1 MIHKNI
7 TLQYT
12 MSGNVLTNA
21 SQNRRNLRIDKLR
34 INELIKE
41 RLYIMSEI
49 KNSIRI
55 LVADD
60 EERIRKLVADFLV
73 REGYE
78 VMQASDGGQALSIAL
93 GNPKPDLIVLDIM
106 MPVMDGLTVL
116 TEVRKT
122 FDTPVILLTA
132 KTTEN
137 DQLSG
142 FRLGADDYV
151 TKPFSPSLLV
161 ARVQALL
168 RRKGKLGKDLVSSG
182 DVRIDELAHV
192 AYLGENALELTPKE
206 YDLLLFFIQNKG
218 VALSRE
224 KILNSVWN
232 YDYFGDLRT
241 VDTHVKQLRSKLGE
255 SGDMIVTVRGVGYRL
270 EAK

>member
-1 MIHKNI
+1 
-7 TLQYT
+7 
-12 MSGNVLTNA
+12 
-21 SQNRRNLRIDKLR
+21 
-34 INELIKE
+34 
-41 RLYIMSEI
+41 MSEA
-49 KNSIRI
+49 NGIRI

-60 EERIRKLVADFLV
+60 EERIRKLIVDFIT
-73 REGYE
+73 REGFE
-78 VMQASDGGQALSIAL
+78 VIEASDGVQALNLAL
-93 GNPKPDLIVLDIM
+93 GNPRPDLIILDIM
-106 MPVMDGLTVL
+106 MPVMDGWSVISEL
-116 TEVRKT
+116 RKT
-122 FDTPVILLTA
+122 LDTPVILLTA
-132 KTTEN
+132 KSSEN

-168 RRKGKLGKDLVSSG
+168 RRKGVLGSKNAQCG
-182 DVRIDELAHV
+182 NVRIDEMAHV
-192 AYLGENALELTPKE
+192 AYVGDKVLELTPKE
-206 YDLLLFFIQNKG
+206 YDLLLFFIENKG

-224 KILNSVWN
+224 KILNGVWN

-270 EAK
+270 EVI

>member
-1 MIHKNI
+1 
-7 TLQYT
+7 
-12 MSGNVLTNA
+12 MSD
-21 SQNRRNLRIDKLR
+21 NRAV
-34 INELIKE
+34 
-41 RLYIMSEI
+41 
-49 KNSIRI
+49 RI

-60 EERIRKLVADFLV
+60 EDRIRKLIADFLA

-78 VMQASDGGQALSIAL
+78 IIEAADGAQALSLSTGA
-93 GNPKPDLIVLDIM
+93 NKPDLVILDVM
-106 MPVMDGLTVL
+106 MPEMDGWTVL
-116 TEVRKT
+116 TELRRIG
-122 FDTPVILLTA
+122 DIPVILLTA
-132 KTTEN
+132 KSSEA
-137 DQLSG
+137 DQLGG

-168 RRKGKLGKDLVSSG
+168 RRRGVLDNHNAQCGN
-182 DVRIDELAHV
+182 VRIDELAHV
-192 AYLGENALELTPKE
+192 AYVGETALELTPKE
-206 YDLLLFFIQNKG
+206 YDLLLYFIENKG

-224 KILNSVWN
+224 KILNGVWN

-270 EAK
+270 EGK

>member
-1 MIHKNI
+1 
-7 TLQYT
+7 
-12 MSGNVLTNA
+12 MSDNT
-21 SQNRRNLRIDKLR
+21 R
-34 INELIKE
+34 
-41 RLYIMSEI
+41 
-49 KNSIRI
+49 SISI

-60 EERIRKLVADFLV
+60 EDRIRKLIADFLI
-73 REGYE
+73 REGFE
-78 VMQASDGGQALSIAL
+78 VLEAADGAQTLSMCS
-93 GNPKPDLIVLDIM
+93 GSRKPDLIVLDVM
-106 MPVMDGLTVL
+106 MPLMDGFTVL
-116 TEVRKT
+116 AELRKT
-122 FDTPVILLTA
+122 SDIPVILLTA
-132 KTTEN
+132 KSSET

-168 RRKGKLGKDLVSSG
+168 RRRGMLGSHSAQCG
-182 DVRIDELAHV
+182 NVRIDELAHV
-192 AYLGENALELTPKE
+192 AYVNDTALELTPKE
-206 YDLLLFFIQNKG
+206 YDLLLYFIENKG

-224 KILNSVWN
+224 KILNGVWN

-270 EAK
+270 EVR

>member
-1 MIHKNI
+1 
-7 TLQYT
+7 
-12 MSGNVLTNA
+12 
-21 SQNRRNLRIDKLR
+21 
-34 INELIKE
+34 
-41 RLYIMSEI
+41 MSEA
-49 KNSIRI
+49 NGIRI

-60 EERIRKLVADFLV
+60 EERIRKLIVDFIT
-73 REGYE
+73 REGFE
-78 VMQASDGGQALSIAL
+78 VIEASDGIQALNLAL
-93 GNPKPDLIVLDIM
+93 GNPRPDLIILDIM
-106 MPVMDGLTVL
+106 MPVMDGWSVISEL
-116 TEVRKT
+116 RKT
-122 FDTPVILLTA
+122 LDTPVILLTA
-132 KTTEN
+132 KSSEN

-168 RRKGKLGKDLVSSG
+168 RRKGVLGSKNAQCG
-182 DVRIDELAHV
+182 NVRIDEMAHV
-192 AYLGENALELTPKE
+192 AYVGDKVLELTPKE
-206 YDLLLFFIQNKG
+206 YDLLLFFIENKG

-224 KILNSVWN
+224 KILNGVWN

-270 EAK
+270 EVI

>member
-1 MIHKNI
+1 
-7 TLQYT
+7 
-12 MSGNVLTNA
+12 MSDNNA
-21 SQNRRNLRIDKLR
+21 
-34 INELIKE
+34 
-41 RLYIMSEI
+41 
-49 KNSIRI
+49 IRI

-60 EERIRKLVADFLV
+60 EDRIRKLIADFLS
-73 REGYE
+73 REGFE
-78 VMQASDGGQALSIAL
+78 IIEAADGAQTLSMCS
-93 GNPKPDLIVLDIM
+93 GSRKPDLVVLDVM
-106 MPVMDGLTVL
+106 MPVMDGFTVL
-116 TEVRKT
+116 TELRKT
-122 FDTPVILLTA
+122 SDIPVILLTA
-132 KTTEN
+132 KSSET

-168 RRKGKLGKDLVSSG
+168 RRRGMLGSHSAQCG
-182 DVRIDELAHV
+182 NVRIDELAHV
-192 AYLGENALELTPKE
+192 AYVNDTPLELTPKE
-206 YDLLLFFIQNKG
+206 YDLLLYFIENKG

-224 KILNSVWN
+224 KILNGVWN

-270 EAK
+270 EVR

>member
-1 MIHKNI
+1 MN
-7 TLQYT
+7 
-12 MSGNVLTNA
+12 
-21 SQNRRNLRIDKLR
+21 D
-34 INELIKE
+34 
-41 RLYIMSEI
+41 
-49 KNSIRI
+49 NSVVKI

-60 EERIRKLVADFLV
+60 EDRIRKLITDFLT
-73 REGYE
+73 REGFE
-78 VMQASDGGQALSIAL
+78 VIEAADGAQALSL
-93 GNPKPDLIVLDIM
+93 CSGSQKPDLVILDVM
-106 MPVMDGLTVL
+106 MPVMDGWAVL
-116 TEVRKT
+116 SELRNIGNM
-122 FDTPVILLTA
+122 PVILLTA
-132 KTTEN
+132 KSSES

-168 RRKGKLGKDLVSSG
+168 RRRGVLDSHSAQCGN
-182 DVRIDELAHV
+182 VRIDELAHV
-192 AYLGENALELTPKE
+192 AYVDEIPMELTPKE
-206 YDLLLFFIQNKG
+206 YDLLLYFIENKG

-224 KILNSVWN
+224 KILNGVWN

-270 EAK
+270 EVR

>member
-1 MIHKNI
+1 
-7 TLQYT
+7 
-12 MSGNVLTNA
+12 
-21 SQNRRNLRIDKLR
+21 
-34 INELIKE
+34 
-41 RLYIMSEI
+41 MSENN
-49 KNSIRI
+49 NSIRI

-60 EERIRKLVADFLV
+60 EDRIRKLIADFLT
-73 REGYE
+73 REGFE
-78 VMQASDGGQALSIAL
+78 IIEAADGAQTLSMCS
-93 GNPKPDLIVLDIM
+93 GSRKPDLVILDVM
-106 MPVMDGLTVL
+106 MPVMDGFTVL
-116 TEVRKT
+116 TELRKT
-122 FDTPVILLTA
+122 GDIPVILLTA
-132 KTTEN
+132 KSSET

-168 RRKGKLGKDLVSSG
+168 RRRGMLGSHNAQCG
-182 DVRIDELAHV
+182 NVRIDELAHV
-192 AYLGENALELTPKE
+192 AYVNDMALELTPKE
-206 YDLLLFFIQNKG
+206 YDLLLYFIENKG

-224 KILNSVWN
+224 KILNGVWN

-270 EAK
+270 EVR